1 MLLSHKMSSSARWSC
16 TRASGAWTWRRIDWT
31 PSVADYLIAE
41 GAGSCVEILGTD
53 HGQKLVG
60 RHSNRKKQINVDA
73 CVGELSESL
82 RTGPGHV
89 LHADGEGGTLVVLDI
104 GA

>member
-1 MLLSHKMSSSARWSC
+1 L
-16 TRASGAWTWRRIDWT
+16 IWT

-41 GAGSCVEILGTD
+41 GAGSRVEILGTD

-60 RHSNRKKQINVDA
+60 RHSNRKKQIDVDA
-73 CVGELSESL
+73 CIGELSESL

-89 LHADGEGGTLVVLDI
+89 FHADGEGGTLVVLDI
-104 GA
+104 GLS